1 MYFPGDFVLAQLDDT
16 VRFVFVVRYD
26 EASYKVLTSRGTVSS
41 KLEHAVRAGWRRNA
55 QLYTLVNASSQNVCH
70 HEAYAAFVACAV
82 RQSQTK
88 PDFQDQ
94 SQTSTHT
101 YSELTCK
108 VLAFL
113 DGLGKSLDL
122 LSVVYVSTTLETML
136 RLAQQQTSQLIDQHI
151 RDALYGHTSFS
162 LPATMCSDDI
172 LLHHANSPGIKAQVY
187 AYYNIDMHALLDEYF
202 SATFFAR
209 HAIVQLGGFN
219 MRKYTH
225 VDLDGFDNPTTLCQA
240 TTILLKQ
247 KNALALVLSNISVCL
262 AWLLTIGFKGKT
274 VVLGRFSTWP
284 STFKARI
291 LRGRTSRCNLL
302 GDYRVVLLETNV
314 THNT

>member
-26 EASYKVLTSRGTVSS
+26 EASYTVLTSRGAVSS

-113 DGLGKSLDL
+113 DGLGRSLDL
-122 LSVVYVSTTLETML
+122 RSVVNVSTTLETML

-162 LPATMCSDDI
+162 LPATMCPDDI
-172 LLHHANSPGIKAQVY
+172 LLHHANSPSIKAQVY

-202 SATFFAR
+202 SDTFFAQ

-219 MRKYTH
+219 MRKYT
-225 VDLDGFDNPTTLCQA
+225 CR
-240 TTILLKQ
+240 
-247 KNALALVLSNISVCL
+247 
-262 AWLLTIGFKGKT
+262 
-274 VVLGRFSTWP
+274 LGRLRQSIHTLP
-284 STFKARI
+284 SDHHTFETRECSC
-291 LRGRTSRCNLL
+291 LGTLQHSSLL
-302 GDYRVVLLETNV
+302 GMVADNWLQRQNSCSQALL
-314 THNT
+314 NTAFNF